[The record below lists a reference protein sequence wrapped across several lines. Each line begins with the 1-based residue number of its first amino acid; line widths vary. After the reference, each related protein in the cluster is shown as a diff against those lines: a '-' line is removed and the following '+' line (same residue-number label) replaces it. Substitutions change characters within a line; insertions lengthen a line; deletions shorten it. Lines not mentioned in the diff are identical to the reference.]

1 MAASAAIR
9 SGQGSSIFLK
19 RRCRASFL
27 RPQGTRPPGFPRQ
40 SRASFL
46 KSDLAAANTLLP
58 SLK

>member
-19 RRCRASFL
+19 RHCRASLL
-27 RPQGTRPPGFPRQ
+27 RPQETRPSGFPRR

-46 KSDLAAANTLLP
+46 KSDLAVANTPLL